1 MKKEFLY
8 ASMALGL
15 MFTACNSDDIITPE
29 EQGSG
34 VAEADQT
41 LYVNFAIR
49 GASSGSGTRAGNTGD
64 PVEGDGT
71 TNGDFADGTN
81 ESDVRSAY
89 FVFYNADGIAVGDPV
104 QVTLGAS
111 TEATGADG
119 TVEKYYKS
127 TASVS
132 LLKDQKLPTQ
142 VVCYINPSTP
152 ADLTKPLYEIQTVT
166 RGNVVTTEGS
176 TKYFPMSNS
185 VYYKAEADG
194 SVLPGTLPTT
204 AVDVTGKLYDTAA
217 KAEANP
223 AVNIYVERYA
233 SKLAF
238 SAANV
243 EPYVT
248 NTLLYGANGA
258 TTTPA
263 VTLTFV
269 PEYWAL
275 NAESKEEYVI
285 KSFRMPSVTGA
296 MLTDNYTYNGANT
309 AINTTQAG
317 TLLSTANQWKW
328 NNSGYNRSYWGCS
341 TAYFVEE
348 YPEVAG
354 DLNTATH
361 PQIYYSYDDLANDDS
376 KGFRADDTAPKYFK
390 ETTVGLH
397 ALESKNPAAA
407 TPSVILVGHYTM
419 TVGTST
425 EVVKSAFYTYTRNMT
440 DGKPTVF
447 FPANSTTGASM
458 VAGGESMLK
467 RFIMELTC
475 LFKKSTVDGKTVW
488 SRYDPTDA
496 TDFGTLVSAL
506 EIEYPEDDVKGTM
519 KVPARSR
526 TLQFKNV
533 AAAANIYVATG
544 QGYKSVVDDPA
555 GDAEL
560 ADGTITLATANQVL
574 MQQVGFANYY
584 ESTEAATADN
594 AGGKAYFSIPVLHY
608 GWYRPGNPNRD
619 EHGNLPNKI
628 DWNKAMVG
636 DVGMVR
642 NHTYQVNVTKISGLA
657 TGIGGYYDPIVP
669 PADTEEQYISYKVNI
684 LQWAVVPPQNV
695 ELN

>member
-29 EQGSG
+29 EPGSG

-41 LYVNFAIR
+41 LYVKFAIR

-64 PVEGDGT
+64 PEEGNGA
-71 TNGDFADGTN
+71 NGDFADGTG
-81 ESDVRSAY
+81 ESDVKDAY
-89 FVFYNADGIAVGDPV
+89 FVFYNEDGIGVGDPV
-104 QVTLGAS
+104 RVTLGTS
-111 TEATGADG
+111 TTATGADG
-119 TVEKYYKS
+119 TVEKYYQS

-166 RGNVVTTEGS
+166 RENVVATEGT

-185 VYYKAEADG
+185 VYYKAGEDG
-194 SVLPGTLPTT
+194 SVADGTLPTT
-204 AVDVTGKLYDTAA
+204 AVDVSGKLYDTAA
-217 KAEANP
+217 KAEENP
-223 AVNIYVERYA
+223 AVDIYVERYA

-238 SAANV
+238 STTGV

-263 VTLTFV
+263 VKLTFV

-296 MLTDNYTYNGANT
+296 MLTDNYKYGGADGANT
-309 AINTTQAG
+309 AINITQEG
-317 TLLSTANQWKW
+317 NLLSAANQWKW
-328 NNSGYNRSYWGCS
+328 NNSGYHRSYWGCS
-341 TAYFVEE
+341 TAYFVSE

-354 DLNTATH
+354 DLNPATH
-361 PQIYYSYDDLANDDS
+361 PQIYYNYNDLAT
-376 KGFRADDTAPKYFK
+376 KGFAATNTTPQYFK
-390 ETTVGLH
+390 ETTVGLR
-397 ALESKNPAAA
+397 ALQSKNPAAA

-425 EVVKSAFYTYTRNMT
+425 DVVKSAFYTYTRNMT

-458 VAGGESMLK
+458 VSGGESMLK
-467 RFIMELTC
+467 RFIMELSC

-496 TDFGTLVSAL
+496 TDFNTLVSAL
-506 EIEYPEDDVKGTM
+506 EIEYPAADVKGAM
-519 KVPARSR
+519 KVPARYR

-555 GDAEL
+555 EGVEL
-560 ADGTITLATANQVL
+560 AAGTITLATANQVL

-584 ESTEAATADN
+584 ESTEVDTDDN

-608 GWYRPGNPNRD
+608 GWYRPGNPNRVD
-619 EHGNLPNKI
+619 GNLPNKI
-628 DWNKAMVG
+628 DWSKAMVG

-657 TGIGGYYDPIVP
+657 TGIGGYNDPIVP
-669 PADTEEQYISYKVNI
+669 PADTQEQYISYKVNI
-684 LQWAVVPPQNV
+684 LQWAVVPTQNV

>member
-49 GASSGSGTRAGNTGD
+49 GASSGSGTRAGSTGD
-64 PVEGDGT
+64 PDNSV
-71 TNGDFADGTN
+71 NGDFADGTG
-81 ESDVRSAY
+81 ESDVKTAY

-119 TVEKYYKS
+119 TVEKYYQS

-166 RGNVVTTEGS
+166 RENVVTTEGS

-185 VYYKAEADG
+185 VYYKGGEDG
-194 SVLPGTLPTT
+194 SVADGTLPTT

-238 SAANV
+238 SATGV

-296 MLTDNYTYNGANT
+296 MLADNYTYGGANT

-317 TLLSTANQWKW
+317 TLLSAANQWKW
-328 NNSGYNRSYWGCS
+328 NNSGYHRSYWGCS

-354 DLNTATH
+354 DLNPATH

-376 KGFRADDTAPKYFK
+376 KGFRANDTEPKYFK

-425 EVVKSAFYTYTRNMT
+425 DVVKSAFYTYTRNMT

-458 VAGGESMLK
+458 VSGGESMLK

-475 LFKKSTVDGKTVW
+475 LFKKSTIDGKTVW

-496 TDFGTLVSAL
+496 TDFNTLVSAL

-519 KVPARSR
+519 KVPARYR

-544 QGYKSVVDDPA
+544 QGYKQVVADPA
-555 GDAEL
+555 EGVEL
-560 ADGTITLATANQVL
+560 AAESITLATANQVL

-608 GWYRPGNPNRD
+608 GWYRPGNPNRVG
-619 EHGNLPNKI
+619 GNLPNKI
-628 DWNKAMVG
+628 DWSKAMVG

-657 TGIGGYYDPIVP
+657 TGIGGYNDPIVP
-669 PADTEEQYISYKVNI
+669 PADTQEQYISYKVNI